1 MECPKCG
8 NKIGFSFGMCIDCG
22 YNYNTHKYDQIKVS
36 TDTLKTYLPTEIYIY
51 LLKQHEMHVLS

>member
-22 YNYNTHKYDQIKVS
+22 YNYNTNKYDRIKVS
-36 TDTLKTYLPTEIYIY
+36 TNILKTYLPTEIYEY
-51 LLKQHEMHVLS
+51 LLKQHEMYV